1 MGFTFSGDLAGART
15 QDPLLKREMLYQLS
29 YQVKM
34 LKVVFLQETHRY
46 SLRGCKYTIYN
57 LFFKTERVEIYF
69 FLNIPVITP
78 FLLKNNRMIIVLT
91 GYMGSGKSVVGK
103 LLAHTLG
110 LPFVDLDEYIESELQ
125 ESISQ
130 VFSNKGELYFRKKE
144 HEYLQKVL
152 ENHERLV
159 LATGGGTPCYSGNM
173 EFLLE
178 KTPYVFYL
186 QVSVPE
192 LARRLSIEKQHRPI
206 ISHLN
211 DDSLPEYIAKHLFE
225 RNPFYMKANHTKLCD
240 GKSIEEIV
248 KEIEDDLV

>member
-1 MGFTFSGDLAGART
+1 
-15 QDPLLKREMLYQLS
+15 
-29 YQVKM
+29 
-34 LKVVFLQETHRY
+34 
-46 SLRGCKYTIYN
+46 
-57 LFFKTERVEIYF
+57 
-69 FLNIPVITP
+69 
-78 FLLKNNRMIIVLT
+78 MIIVLV

-103 LLAHTLG
+103 LLAHSLE
-110 LPFVDLDEYIESELQ
+110 LPFIDLDEYIESELQ

-130 VFSNKGELYFRKKE
+130 VFSKKGEIYFRKKE

-152 ENHERLV
+152 LDHDHLV

-173 EFLLE
+173 EFLLK

-186 QVSVPE
+186 QVSVSG
-192 LARRLSIEKQHRPI
+192 LANRLSMEKEHRPI

-211 DDSLPEYIAKHLFE
+211 DDSLPEYVAKHLFE
-225 RNPFYMKANHTKLCD
+225 RNPFYMMANYTIVCE